1 MECRQ
6 RVWGQKTHENQ
17 VRGGGVSLRTLCVFG
32 NIGGGAAQRD
42 GELGGVGSTDQRQ
55 VQTRWAAC
63 YRHRVT
69 GMQSVAPDP
78 LRDGAEHHA
87 SHQELFLD
95 ELREEFYRAR
105 SQRMGSE
112 SQIMEPL

>member
-1 MECRQ
+1 M
-6 RVWGQKTHENQ
+6 
-17 VRGGGVSLRTLCVFG
+17 SLRTLCVFG
-32 NIGGGAAQRD
+32 NIRGGGAAQRD

-69 GMQSVAPDP
+69 GMQSVALDP
-78 LRDGAEHHA
+78 LRDGVERHA
-87 SHQELFLD
+87 SYQELFLD

-105 SQRMGSE
+105 PHGMGSE
-112 SQIMEPL
+112 S